1 MSRQTAKDMGTTMLL
16 RTAQRAESEPNQ
28 SRVRPESE
36 PNQSRI
42 RAESEPHQT
51 NPNRSALHRTEQ
63 HCTALR
69 RMRRNAPD
77 RAAQRCA
84 ALRCAALRC
93 AALRCTARFPP
104 CFNLLGSTVLENERA
119 SAPASWSDAAANGA
133 GCVRESYRHRTGIA
147 RAGARLGARLQER
160 CGHGFGVLGGVFQAH
175 VSLVAAA
182 THHQSTHIMGRR
194 RRRHRRWRRGGR
206 GRCLRSTR
214 IGGRG
219 LGFRHSTQRPNPGSC
234 TWPRGYESRT
244 FHYAR

>member
-1 MSRQTAKDMGTTMLL
+1 MGWKPGAVAAESIQSGAHTRRRAPTWYHLVPFGTISYHL
-16 RTAQRAESEPNQ
+16 VPFRTIWYYLGPAAGGSAHSNHAILGFSWAERAET
-28 SRVRPESE
+28 
-36 PNQSRI
+36 I
-42 RAESEPHQT
+42 RACGNSSKGP
-51 NPNRSALHRTEQ
+51 PASSAAMLAAASVAVRSA
-63 HCTALR
+63 A
-69 RMRRNAPD
+69 NAV
-77 RAAQRCA
+77 
-84 ALRCAALRC
+84 
-93 AALRCTARFPP
+93 F
-104 CFNLLGSTVLENERA
+104 STLQQK
-119 SAPASWSDAAANGA
+119 S
-133 GCVRESYRHRTGIA
+133 RTGIA